1 MTEPPPRTALLGLV
15 EAISPG
21 TDPADVEAVE
31 LAWAA
36 DQPQRLAEVIALA
49 DAAVTSSVGALLADP
64 ATATTAEAA
73 IALAQQARYGN
84 PRRLTADAV
93 ESWREVG
100 FTTEPFGGQPWPQV
114 DLPDPPST
122 SFPDLADGY
131 DVVVIGSGCGA
142 IAARLAAEAGARVL
156 LVERGTFLGKDHPWH
171 DALRN
176 QRLNTGLETPAGPP
190 FHGNPRVN
198 AEGRTVWPD
207 DYSWGNNAFTLGGGT
222 RVFGAQ
228 AWRFCPEDFQMA
240 SQYGVPDGSALAD
253 WPIGYGD
260 VAPFYERAEMELGVS
275 GDATGN
281 PYAGPRSR
289 PYPMPPM
296 PPTRSGEL
304 LSAAADRLG
313 WSHNSVPLLINS
325 ETYNGRPACHQC
337 GACVGFACPAE
348 AKNGTQ
354 NTALPLALATGRVDL
369 VLGAA
374 ATRLVCGAHGSITD
388 VEITD
393 LSGRG
398 ARTVRSGRVVLAAG
412 AIESARLLLLSAHEG
427 EPAGIGNATDQV
439 GRHLQSHMYPG
450 ALGLVDE
457 VVQEC
462 QGPGPTVSIN
472 GFRHGNHGIVGG
484 GMLANDFVPL
494 PLAALSRLTSA
505 GIVPT
510 WGSGVHDGLSQHYRR
525 HLMAFGPIQE
535 VTTADARVRLS
546 PTVVDA
552 LGLPVVALS
561 GSVHPEDVRTSDFMG
576 DRAAEWLTEA
586 GATNVVAM
594 RSRPS
599 GPSAGQHQ
607 AGTCRMGD
615 DPATSVVDPHAR
627 VWGHPNLYVAD
638 TSVHVTNGG
647 VNPVLTA
654 MALAYRTATLMLAEQ
669 GSG

>member
-1 MTEPPPRTALLGLV
+1 MSEPAARTALLEFL

-21 TDPADVEAVE
+21 IDPADVEATE

-36 DQPQRLAEVIALA
+36 DQPERLAAVRALA
-49 DAAVTSSVGALLADP
+49 ETSGTTSVGARLADP

-73 IALAQQARYGN
+73 IAFAQQARYGN
-84 PRRLTADAV
+84 PRHLAADAV
-93 ESWREVG
+93 ASWRELG
-100 FTTEPFGGQPWPQV
+100 YTTEPFGGEDWPEI
-114 DLPDPPST
+114 DLPDPPTT
-122 SFPDLADGY
+122 SFSAVAEGY
-131 DVVVIGSGCGA
+131 DVVVIGSGCGS
-142 IAARLAAEAGARVL
+142 IAARLAAEDGARVL
-156 LVERGTFLGKDHPWH
+156 LVERGRFLGRDHPWH
-171 DALRN
+171 DSLRN
-176 QRLNTGLETPAGPP
+176 QRINTGLEPPAGPP
-190 FHGNPRVN
+190 FAGNPRVN
-198 AEGRTVWPD
+198 AAGRTVRAD

-253 WPIGYGD
+253 WPITYDD
-260 VAPFYERAEMELGVS
+260 VAPFYDRAEIELGVS
-275 GDATGN
+275 ADASGN
-281 PYAGPRSR
+281 PYAGPRTR

-296 PPTRSGEL
+296 PQNRSGAL

-313 WSHNSVPLLINS
+313 WSHNSVPLLVNS
-325 ETYNGRPACHQC
+325 QPYNGRPACRQC

-369 VLGAA
+369 TLGVA
-374 ATRLVCGAHGSITD
+374 ATRLICGADGTITD

-398 ARTVRSGRVVLAAG
+398 VRTVRCGRVVLAAG

-427 EPAGIGNATDQV
+427 EPAGIGNTTDQV
-439 GRHLQSHMYPG
+439 GRHLQAHVYPG

-457 VVQEC
+457 EVQEC

-494 PLAALSRLTSA
+494 PLATLSRLASA

-510 WGSGVHDGLSQHYRR
+510 WGSGVHDGLVQHYRR
-525 HLMAFGPIQE
+525 HLMVMGPIQE

-546 PTVVDA
+546 PTVTDG

-561 GSVHPEDVRTSDFMG
+561 GAVHPEDLRTADFMS

-586 GATNVVAM
+586 GATNVLAM

-607 AGTCRMGD
+607 AGTCRMGE
-615 DPATSVVDPHAR
+615 DPATSVVDPRCR
-627 VWGHPNLYVAD
+627 VWGHRNLYVAD

-654 MALAYRTATLMLAEQ
+654 MALAYRTATLMMSE
-669 GSG
+669 